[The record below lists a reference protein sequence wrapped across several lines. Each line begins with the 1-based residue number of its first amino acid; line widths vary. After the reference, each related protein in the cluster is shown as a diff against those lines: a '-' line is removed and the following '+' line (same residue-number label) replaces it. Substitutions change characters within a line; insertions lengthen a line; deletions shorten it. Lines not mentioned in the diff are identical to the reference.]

1 MDESRANRVSPI
13 INLNSELAPEANAT
27 SSTGEPLFVIN
38 LCAAMTPIDLNAQA
52 IAGLD
57 QYKVYQVSRME
68 DGRRRYRLRLG
79 FFANESQAE
88 DVLSSVRGRYATAFT
103 SCLCEEDLKH
113 ATGYLKCSVQDL
125 ERTGR
130 YAVLKVRGDSGATT
144 TLRALDLKLDS
155 TLTEKLPEPV
165 KSQSNAIARSDINDT
180 SRMVLPANA
189 SKAATAPKTAASAAL
204 EVAPQPAKVSPI
216 RTQVGAGS
224 GIATTAA
231 IPTAKSTPSAP
242 PRPLQNTSP
251 SVPPKAMMTQPLA
264 AQKPAPRTLGDVISA
279 RIESAPKRNSLM
291 RQAHAM
297 APMDAV
303 ERSKAVP
310 TTSASGT
317 LIDAVTTGKFQ
328 APAKASAPVVPP
340 PTPKTNPPQIIA
352 AKPVAKNPMATQ
364 PVTVPAEKHVAPKS
378 KLEAHIPPAYTPSA
392 PIQKSN
398 QAFHVGAGIVIPETT
413 LSLAPTTLQ
422 MPSNTNTSSGTPVKP
437 SPIMS
442 PAIEKLGDTTGAS
455 DLLRARALAKQ
466 SIQWRQ
472 DNGEVP
478 TLDTTQTI
486 RTLTKTELE
495 DANREKWFVVQL
507 ALSDHPA
514 NLDTMPR
521 LDIFEAY
528 SLYSVAVMEGSGIR
542 HALRLGFFREEV
554 SAQAVMGYLKTFFN
568 DPTITRIPDAE
579 HDRFIDAPKITAIAK
594 PASSIVVLDET
605 SRTKPSMASVPVIN
619 SAVARSSL
627 ASNANKGLTQA
638 PMARAT
644 APAVKRSTAAPVH
657 KKSTATKANR
667 SAQEDLLDEAQLLG
681 LTDTQILRV
690 RKNPSLL
697 SRLLGK

>member
-1 MDESRANRVSPI
+1 MDENRASHVNPI
-13 INLNSELAPEANAT
+13 INLNGELAPGVNAT

-38 LCAAMTPIDLNAQA
+38 LCAAMTPIDLNSQP

-57 QYKVYQVSRME
+57 QYKLYQVSRME

-79 FFANESQAE
+79 FFSNESQAE

-144 TLRALDLKLDS
+144 TLRALDIKLDA
-155 TLTEKLPEPV
+155 TLTERLSVEPSKQPTNTV
-165 KSQSNAIARSDINDT
+165 ARSGPNET
-180 SRMVLPANA
+180 SGTVSPTN
-189 SKAATAPKTAASAAL
+189 KAAVPKPAASP
-204 EVAPQPAKVSPI
+204 APQAASQPTKVSAI
-216 RTQVGAGS
+216 RTQASPVSGAASVPAGKN
-224 GIATTAA
+224 AL
-231 IPTAKSTPSAP
+231 SAP
-242 PRPLQNTSP
+242 ARPVQSTSP
-251 SVPPKAMMTQPLA
+251 SLPPKAMMTQPLA
-264 AQKPAPRTLGDVISA
+264 AQKSAPRTLGDVISA
-279 RIESAPKRNSLM
+279 RIESAPKRNGNSLM

-303 ERSKAVP
+303 ERAKAVP
-310 TTSASGT
+310 ATSASGT

-328 APAKASAPVVPP
+328 AQPKASEAAPSAL
-340 PTPKTNPPQIIA
+340 TPKANPPQIVATKPA
-352 AKPVAKNPMATQ
+352 ATNPLATQ
-364 PVTVPAEKHVAPKS
+364 PVAVPVVKQVAPKVA
-378 KLEAHIPPAYTPSA
+378 LEAHIPPAHTPSA

-398 QAFHVGAGIVIPETT
+398 QAFHVGAGIVIPETS
-413 LSLAPTTLQ
+413 LSLAPTTLS
-422 MPSNTNTSSGTPVKP
+422 MSSSTKTTPVKP
-437 SPIMS
+437 VTTSPIMS
-442 PAIEKLGDTTGAS
+442 PAIDKLGDTTGAS

-472 DNGEVP
+472 DNGAVP
-478 TLDTTQTI
+478 SLDTTQTI

-495 DANREKWFVVQL
+495 DANRQKWFVVQL

-594 PASSIVVLDET
+594 PASSVVVLDET
-605 SRTKPSMASVPVIN
+605 SKTKPSMESVPVIN

-627 ASNANKGLTQA
+627 ASATSKGLAQA
-638 PMARAT
+638 PMARSTSPAVKRAAT
-644 APAVKRSTAAPVH
+644 APAQKKPPAAKGTRSL
-657 KKSTATKANR
+657 
-667 SAQEDLLDEAQLLG
+667 QEDLLDEAQLLG